1 MVKRR
6 RDLLGEQRPQEI
18 KTQQKG
24 YNLTVEM
31 LKCTYS
37 HTLLWLEELEL
48 LKLCFNISFEGEFAL
63 K

>member
-1 MVKRR
+1 MN
-6 RDLLGEQRPQEI
+6 QRPQKV

-24 YNLTVEM
+24 CNLSVEM
-31 LKCTYS
+31 LECTYS
-37 HTLLWLEELEL
+37 HSLRWPEELEL

>member
-1 MVKRR
+1 MN
-6 RDLLGEQRPQEI
+6 QRPQEV

-37 HTLLWLEELEL
+37 HTLCWLEELEL